1 MKNEIL
7 EALKTAYAKLGLSDE
22 AFDGVASLLEKTVKE
37 ESEIATA
44 VSGDEVKTLLKTIQ
58 GQVDSWKN
66 KYYDANKKA
75 TDAESTLDAYKKSH
89 PDNNPDSKKP
99 EPDNESDLEK
109 RLKALEERALAAEKK
124 ADDAAKFTR
133 VKTSLEEKCTDK
145 SVLKYALKGFAF
157 KEDESEEDA
166 IARVEADYNSEFKDR
181 YGNSP
186 IPPVGDQ
193 RLKVNPDYESGNKY
207 LESLGLIEGKK
218 D

>member
-1 MKNEIL
+1 MKNKIL

-133 VKTSLEEKCTDK
+133 VKTSLEERCTDK

-186 IPPVGDQ
+186 IPPVSGQ
-193 RLKVNPDYESGNKY
+193 GLKTKPNYEAGNDYLKSIG
-207 LESLGLIEGKK
+207 LLGEKQ